1 MMLKPISMMNM
12 CTVLP
17 MPGDHIEFRVN
28 MLRREI
34 TVEFLLDIHD
44 QRLNHGGPKAP
55 HLGKEDRQDRF
66 RFRIPFSQLEAIH
79 RVDAKKGELV
89 LLFTLET
96 PPKFFKKLDSGLT
109 HDDDGRYW
117 TENDA
122 WYRQTDVVYTQNVL
136 KKSPLTL
143 KKTRPI
149 IDLGKSSFFHHSK
162 RPSYLFAR
170 TLDYISHDVQ
180 AIRRQGHSIQHD
192 SPSFAGLQY

>member
-1 MMLKPISMMNM
+1 MNASSLDFGMMLKPSTMMNM

-17 MPGDHIEFRVN
+17 MPGDHIEFRMS

-34 TVEFLLDIHD
+34 TVEFLLDIRDRRIGHD
-44 QRLNHGGPKAP
+44 GSKAP
-55 HLGKEDRQDRF
+55 HLGKDDRQDRF

-79 RVDAKKGELV
+79 LVDSKEDELV

-96 PPKFFKKLDSGLT
+96 PPRFFKKLDSGLT
-109 HDDDGRYW
+109 HDDEGRHW

-149 IDLGKSSFFHHSK
+149 IDLGKSSFLHYLMWTF
-162 RPSYLFAR
+162 YLFSR
-170 TLDYISHDVQ
+170 SLDYISHDVQ
-180 AIRRQGHSIQHD
+180 AIEC
-192 SPSFAGLQY
+192 PWNFV

>member
-1 MMLKPISMMNM
+1 MNASSLDFGMMLTPTSMMNM

-17 MPGDHIEFRVN
+17 IPGDHIEFRVN

-34 TVEFLLDIHD
+34 TVEFLLDIRD
-44 QRLNHGGPKAP
+44 RRISHGGSNAQ
-55 HLGKEDRQDRF
+55 HLGREDRQDRF

-79 RVDAKKGELV
+79 RVDANKDELV

-96 PPKFFKKLDSGLT
+96 PPKFFKKLDAGLT

-122 WYRQTDVVYTQNVL
+122 WYRQTDVVYTQTAL

-149 IDLGKSSFFHHSK
+149 IDLGKSSVLHYPK
-162 RPSYLFAR
+162 RPSYLSCK
-170 TLDYISHDVQ
+170 D
-180 AIRRQGHSIQHD
+180 
-192 SPSFAGLQY
+192 AGLHIV